1 MVDIQVTGRNIKV
14 TPKLDDY
21 ARRKIDR
28 LDRYLPN
35 IRDIH
40 IDLAH
45 QHNSRGDDTN
55 IAQITVK
62 HERGAILRAEE
73 KTTGDMQ
80 QAIDTSV
87 DKMYRQI
94 MRFKGKRRDKRRRE
108 RYAPTVEE
116 IEMAIPLPIEE
127 TNGVGVLEEDAENE
141 VVRRKQLPLIPMDE
155 QEAIEQM
162 ELLGHTFFMFHNAES
177 GAINVVY
184 RRNDGGYGLLEPMLE

>member
-28 LDRYLPN
+28 LDRYLPK

-45 QHNSRGDDTN
+45 QHNSKGEDMN

-62 HERGAILRAEE
+62 HERGVILRAEE

-108 RYAPTVEE
+108 RYAPTLEE
-116 IEMAIPLPIEE
+116 IEMAVPLPIEE
-127 TNGVGVLEEDAENE
+127 MDDADEDTDYE
-141 VVRRKQLPLIPMDE
+141 VIRRKQLALIPMDE
-155 QEAIEQM
+155 NEAIEQM
-162 ELLGHTFFMFHNAES
+162 ELLGHTFFMFHNAET
-177 GAINVVY
+177 GTINVVY
-184 RRNDGGYGLLEPMLE
+184 RRKDSGYGLLEPMTE